1 MKVFDAGL
9 EAHGLIALGQFAT
22 GVFAFGQV
30 ATGVVAVGQ
39 LARGLITVGQIS
51 VGVVALGQLAIGLGY
66 SAGMV
71 SVGSITG
78 GLLAVPAFARGRI
91 RDALENRRQL
101 AVVPLHPGRI
111 LLFVAMA
118 LLVAFVS
125 LAPIGDLFNPVE
137 TPPRR

>member
-9 EAHGLIALGQFAT
+9 EAHGFIALGQFAT

-39 LARGLITVGQIS
+39 LARGVITVGQIS
-51 VGVVALGQLAIGLGY
+51 IGVVAIGQLAIGLAY

-78 GLLAVPAFARGRI
+78 GLIALPAFARWRL
-91 RDALENRRQL
+91 REALADRRQL
-101 AVVPLHPGRI
+101 EVVPLHPGRI
-111 LLFVAMA
+111 LLVMA
-118 LLVAFVS
+118 LSLLVAFVA
-125 LAPIGDLFNPVE
+125 LAPMGALFTPVE
-137 TPPRR
+137 SPPRR